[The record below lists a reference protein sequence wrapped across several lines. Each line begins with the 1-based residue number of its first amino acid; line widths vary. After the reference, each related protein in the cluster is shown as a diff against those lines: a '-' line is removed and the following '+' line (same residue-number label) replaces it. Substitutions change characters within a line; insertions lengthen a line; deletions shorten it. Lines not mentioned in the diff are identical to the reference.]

1 MNDTPNGSWKRH
13 LACLAVALV
22 LPLALLFH
30 GSLAPNLVLFSN
42 DGPLGMLVSQADSV
56 IHTFT
61 GLWRPLNWIG
71 SQDISS
77 QPDVTMGLFVGMH
90 SPVLFAK
97 FYAPIALGLLGLG
110 AWFFARSA
118 GFHPLVGVL
127 TAAAAALNSNPVSY
141 ACWGLPPKAIALA
154 ATLAALGL
162 LLRASSS
169 GWAGWLRVVLAGF
182 CVGINVV
189 EGADVGAILSLYVA
203 AFAAWQAWV
212 DSSAY
217 RGALIRGGVKL
228 GIVALCAGW
237 IAAHA
242 LASLLGTQIKGI
254 AGTDQSPESKAERW
268 EFATGWSLPKLETL
282 RILIPGVF
290 GYRMDTPGGGAY
302 WGGVGQDGTPQARF
316 SGSGEYAGALVLVIA
331 ALGVIRSFRSY
342 RASGNPY
349 SYAEQRFIWF
359 WTLAAVI
366 SLLLAYGRFAPFYQF
381 VFQLPYFSTIRIP
394 MKFLHGMHLSIWI
407 LFAYG
412 LEGIAR
418 SALTATTTRRA
429 SLIAHVQEW
438 LRKAPA
444 VDRTWWTLSLS
455 FLGVAVLGAIILT
468 SRSAQLDQ
476 YLGTVPFFE
485 NEKATAAFSI
495 GEVWQALAFLLVS
508 VGLVAVSLS
517 GWFSG
522 ERSRIAWYLL
532 GMVLIFD
539 LYRADLPWI
548 KHYDYVIR
556 YRNDA
561 VIEQLRQK
569 PWEGRVTAHLSPR
582 RAGPLAPSTEFSYLQ
597 KEWLEN
603 HFQYFNIQ
611 SLDIDQMPRTP
622 EMEAAFFNAMGL
634 SAEDNDSRARLSA
647 AVLAATYGPLVEN
660 LPPQTAAQLPAAR
673 DLTRET
679 GLNFLRLW
687 QLTNTRYFIGWR
699 KSADIFNELFDPA
712 HRRFTNRVAFD
723 LTFKLGVTPPPKGMP
738 IADVIQ
744 LITAQ
749 PNPQG
754 AFALFE
760 FGGALPRAR
769 LYTRWDVQTNVART
783 LEALKSPAFNPETTV
798 LLGAA
803 PGINAAADVTPG
815 EATITDYQ
823 PRQVVIRTRST
834 SAGVLLLNDRWS
846 PDWKVAVDGK
856 PAPLLQANFLMR
868 GAAVEAG
875 EHTVEFRFEPPAGT
889 LWVSVS
895 AILAAAAC
903 IALLCFVG
911 RPAPPSR

>member
-13 LACLAVALV
+13 AACLAVALF

-30 GSLAPNLVLFSN
+30 GSLSPSLVLFSN

-56 IHTFT
+56 LHTFT

-71 SQDISS
+71 NQDISS
-77 QPDVTMGLFVGMH
+77 QPDVTMALFVGLH

-97 FYAPIALGLLGLG
+97 FYAPLALALLGLG

-141 ACWGLPPKAIALA
+141 ACWGLPPKALALA

-169 GWAGWLRVVLAGF
+169 GWTGWLRVVLAGF

-203 AFAAWQAWV
+203 AFAAWQAIV
-212 DSSAY
+212 DTSAN
-217 RGALIRGGVKL
+217 RGALIRGGLKL
-228 GIVALCAGW
+228 GVVALCAGW

-254 AGTDQSPESKAERW
+254 AGVDQSPESKAERW
-268 EFATGWSLPKLETL
+268 DFATGWSFPKAETI
-282 RILIPGVF
+282 RILVPGVL

-302 WGGVGQDGTPQARF
+302 WGGVGQDGTPQTRF
-316 SGSGEYAGALVLVIA
+316 SGSGEYAGALVLVVA
-331 ALGVIRSFRSY
+331 ALACLRSFRSS
-342 RASGNPY
+342 RAAGNAY
-349 SYAEQRFIWF
+349 SFVEQRYIWF
-359 WTLAAVI
+359 WMLAALI
-366 SLLLAYGRFAPFYQF
+366 SLLLAYGRFAPFYQY
-381 VFQLPYFSTIRIP
+381 VFNLPYFSTIRIP

-418 SALTATTTRRA
+418 SAFAGTTSRRG
-429 SLIAHVQEW
+429 SLLDQFRGW
-438 LRKAPA
+438 LRKAPG
-444 VDRTWWTLSLS
+444 VDRTWWTLSLI
-455 FLGVAVLGAIILT
+455 FVGVAVLGAVVFT
-468 SRSAQLDQ
+468 SRSAQLEQ
-476 YLGTVPFFE
+476 YLGTLPFGE
-485 NEKATAAFSI
+485 SEKATAAFSVA
-495 GEVWQALAFLLVS
+495 EVWQAVAFLIAS
-508 VGLVAVSLS
+508 VGIVAVCLS

-548 KHYDYVIR
+548 KHYDYVNR
-556 YRNDA
+556 YQSNVVVD
-561 VIEQLRQK
+561 QLRQK

-582 RAGPLAPSTEFSYLQ
+582 RAGPLAPSTEFSFLQ
-597 KEWLEN
+597 KEWLEH

-622 EMEAAFFNAMGL
+622 EMEAAYFNAMGI
-634 SAEDNDSRARLSA
+634 SVDDDNSRARLGA
-647 AVLAATYGPLVEN
+647 AQLAATYGPLVES

-673 DLTRET
+673 EMTRQS
-679 GLNFLRLW
+679 GLPFLRLW

-699 KSADIFNELFDPA
+699 KSAEIFNDLFDPTQ
-712 HRRFTNRVAFD
+712 RRFTNRVVFD
-723 LTFKLGVTPPPKGMP
+723 LAFKPGITKPPQGMP
-738 IADVIQ
+738 IADVVQ
-744 LITAQ
+744 LVTAQ

-754 AFALFE
+754 SFALFE

-769 LYTRWDVQTNVART
+769 LYSRWEVQTNGMRT
-783 LEALKSPAFNPETTV
+783 LESLKSATFNPETTV
-798 LLGAA
+798 LLAA
-803 PGINAAADVTPG
+803 TPSVAVPASVDTG
-815 EATITDYQ
+815 ETTITDYQ
-823 PRQVVIRTRST
+823 PRRVVVHTRSKT
-834 SAGVLLLNDRWS
+834 PGVLLLNDRWS
-846 PDWKVAVDGK
+846 PDWKVTIDGK

-868 GAAVEAG
+868 GAAVDAG
-875 EHTVEFRFEPPAGT
+875 EHTVEFRFEPPSGT

-895 AILAAAAC
+895 AILVAAAS
-903 IALLCFVG
+903 IVLLCFVG
-911 RPAPPSR
+911 RQPTPSR